1 MSIMMMAAWRCDLC
15 GHVWLARGP
24 RPPAL
29 CARCR
34 KRRWNT
40 GKWDGKLGQ
49 QWPELAK
56 VERGPLRFVMV
67 EGIGVVVAKDGP
79 PAECQGRGSMNPW
92 HEAHRGHRFEA
103 QEDGIACLDCGGVF
117 PWPEGEFEFAGR
129 ATPTAQDAGHGVS
142 PEAVAK
148 EAERNPH
155 TLTSVHPPPAGRL
168 AHWPTPQAFD
178 AVELDVT
185 PEDWHRRR
193 GGGSHPQPTDLR
205 VCAQLAGPQ
214 ERMAKGPAKA
224 RARAKPKSKAG
235 DT

>member
-1 MSIMMMAAWRCDLC
+1 MAAWRCDLC
-15 GHVWLARGP
+15 GYVWLARGP

-40 GKWDGKLGQ
+40 GKWDGMLGQ

-67 EGIGVVVAKDGP
+67 EGMGVVVAKDGP
-79 PAECQGRGSMNPW
+79 PAEGQGGGSVNPW

-103 QEDGIACLDCGGVF
+103 QEEGLACLDCGGVF
-117 PWPEGEFEFAGR
+117 PWPEGECESAGR
-129 ATPTAQDAGHGVS
+129 ATPTAQDAGRGAS

-148 EAERNPH
+148 EAQRNPH
-155 TLTSVHPPPAGRL
+155 TLTAQPQSVPPPPAGRL
-168 AHWPTPQAFD
+168 AHWPTPVAFD

-185 PEDWHRRR
+185 PEDWQRRR
-193 GGGSHPQPTDLR
+193 GGGTHPQPTDLR

-214 ERMAKGPAKA
+214 ERKTARKPPKAVAPAK
-224 RARAKPKSKAG
+224 KKSKTG
-235 DT
+235 DA